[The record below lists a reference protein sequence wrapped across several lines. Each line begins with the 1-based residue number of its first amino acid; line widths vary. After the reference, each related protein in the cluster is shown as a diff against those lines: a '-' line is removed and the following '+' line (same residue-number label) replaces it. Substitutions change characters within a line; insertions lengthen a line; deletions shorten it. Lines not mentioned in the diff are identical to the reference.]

1 MKTIVGLGNPGSRY
15 RHTRHNVG
23 FMLLDLLA
31 ERHGLRFKA
40 GKGDYM
46 IAVSEELDTAF
57 VKPLTYMNESGLAIR
72 DAVRRYAVQSPD
84 LLVAHDEL
92 DLELGRFK
100 FKAAGSAGT
109 HKGIRSII
117 YHLDSDAFPRLKVG
131 IDVAGRRESSEAV
144 DYVLSKFSLAEKTL
158 LHDTLHL
165 AADAV
170 ECFLKE
176 GLEKTMNMYHQR
188 Q

>member
-1 MKTIVGLGNPGSRY
+1 MKTVVSLGNPGSRY

-31 ERHGLRFKA
+31 ERHGLRFRA
-40 GKGDYM
+40 GKGEYM

-57 VKPLTYMNESGLAIR
+57 IKPLTYMNESGLAVR

-100 FKAAGSAGT
+100 FKAGGSSGT

-117 YHLDSDAFPRLKVG
+117 YHLDTDAFPRLKVG
-131 IDVAGRRESSEAV
+131 IDVAGRRESNEAV
-144 DYVLSKFSLAEKTL
+144 DYVLSKFSREEKELLNETLRLSAE
-158 LHDTLHL
+158 
-165 AADAV
+165 AV
-170 ECFLKE
+170 DCFLKE